1 MCPLNHN
8 LDGAIFFAPSL
19 SNIEAVRL
27 QQRNVTDSFGFPL
40 LIIGIGQLGE
50 SVTKEFKKF
59 TKYHRSGFS
68 WSSEKLARFSVVQ
81 GSDVYEE
88 IGDLTRISLDRF
100 ADVAWS
106 MQQFLRGSPSSRC
119 VLIADLSDKA
129 VFKLVEHTLGL
140 MYSWDG
146 PSTLTPPDLLLSVD
160 KTNNLG
166 TQSARVRLISIWQDL
181 GCQLEDDQK
190 EAQMVSRAF
199 FVSQES
205 SEKNTIMK
213 MVLSLFSLYHAD
225 QPLALQLQNRN
236 NVAVNFKAIH
246 VPFKELIELQSIEL
260 TRKLFLG
267 DNYYF
272 KLQPL
277 SDGTVKNLARD
288 PDVLGKWKQISHKPD
303 LDAPRLLLQFLNDSN
318 LAKKWHKLYLL
329 SGWLFNKG
337 YNQFSRLNSFV
348 ENSNSQA
355 LKLTEIA
362 EQEISR
368 LFDEMKKDTIDPFLR
383 WSSKNPERDAQLL
396 LNGFFPEQQLVE
408 IQARIGSRCGF
419 VMRQSD
425 LQPFIY
431 YFPLLF
437 DGTDLLDDHL
447 YLSDDASI
455 GQLFFDCYSDIKY
468 LLEEKF
474 IQNQANINA
483 KFLTIDKDTSGF
495 LMDVPELIPGRTQ
508 DSWAL
513 ISHVT
518 LDMSN
523 AFKQLKSAYAEVG
536 KISEPGL
543 AILASIEPDVHFLN
557 FPSFQGYLSGDT
569 DDKRLKN
576 AVDLEKN
583 LFGNVLH
590 EFSTSIL
597 RYLGNI
603 RAVRLFFEA
612 YRKGLITFDVNK
624 GWQVKFLA
632 QAFYDRNIRQNPPY
646 DKNIESLV
654 YVFKQFCLD
663 GHSIPMFNNFFQV
676 NFANLLHQLE
686 TEMMNLEP
694 IPEIDRWFEN
704 KCLNAQ
710 GESADICFLYK
721 KINRI

>member
-8 LDGAIFFAPSL
+8 LDGANFFAPSL
-19 SNIEAVRL
+19 SNIKAVRFR
-27 QQRNVTDSFGFPL
+27 QRNVTEIIGFPL

-50 SVTKEFKKF
+50 SVTKEFKTF

-81 GSDVYEE
+81 GSDVYKE
-88 IGDLTRISLDRF
+88 IEDLTRISIDRF
-100 ADVAWS
+100 ADVAWN
-106 MQQFLRGSPSSRC
+106 MRLFLQTSPLSRC

-129 VFKLVEHTLGL
+129 VFKLVEDTLGL

-146 PSTLTPPDLLLSVD
+146 PGTLTPPDLLLSAD
-160 KTNNLG
+160 NTQNLG
-166 TQSARVRLISIWQDL
+166 AQSARVRLISIWQDL
-181 GCQLEDDQK
+181 GRQLEHDPK

-205 SEKNTIMK
+205 SEKSTVMK

-225 QPLALQLQNRN
+225 QPLALELSNRKN
-236 NVAVNFKAIH
+236 IAVNFKAIH
-246 VPFKELIELQSIEL
+246 VPFKELIELQSLEL

-267 DNYYF
+267 DNNYF
-272 KLQPL
+272 KLEPL
-277 SDGTVKNLARD
+277 FDGTVKNLARD
-288 PDVLGKWKQISHKPD
+288 PDVLEKWKQISHEPD

-348 ENSNSQA
+348 ENSNSHA

-383 WSSKNPERDAQLL
+383 WSSKNPERDAQLF
-396 LNGFFPEQQLVE
+396 LNGFFPEQQMVE

-447 YLSDDASI
+447 YLSDNTSI
-455 GQLFFDCYSDIKY
+455 EQLFFDCYSDIKY

-483 KFLTIDKDTSGF
+483 KFLTIDKDISGF
-495 LMDVPELIPGRTQ
+495 LMDVPELIPGRIN

-513 ISHVT
+513 ISHST
-518 LDMSN
+518 LDISKASN
-523 AFKQLKSAYAEVG
+523 QLKAAYDKG
-536 KISEPGL
+536 SRISEPGL
-543 AILASIEPDVHFLN
+543 AILISIEPDVHFSN
-557 FPSFQGYLSGDT
+557 FPSSKGYLSRDT

-583 LFGNVLH
+583 IFGQNRH
-590 EFSTSIL
+590 ELSPSIL
-597 RYLGNI
+597 RYLSNI
-603 RAVRLFFEA
+603 RTVRVFFEA
-612 YRKGLITFDVNK
+612 YRKGLITFDLDC
-624 GWQVKFLA
+624 GWQIKFLEKA
-632 QAFYDRNIRQNPPY
+632 YYQNKWDSLY
-646 DKNIESLV
+646 GKTIESLV

-663 GHSIPMFNNFFQV
+663 GHSKSMLSPENFEG
-676 NFANLLHQLE
+676 LLRQLE
-686 TEMMNLEP
+686 TEMMSLEP
-694 IPEIDRWFEN
+694 IHKIDQWFEEGSH
-704 KCLNAQ
+704 NAK

>member
-8 LDGAIFFAPSL
+8 LDGANFFAPSL
-19 SNIEAVRL
+19 SNIKAVRFR
-27 QQRNVTDSFGFPL
+27 QPNITDAIGFPL
-40 LIIGIGQLGE
+40 LIIGIGLFGE
-50 SVTKEFKKF
+50 SVTNEFKTF

-68 WSSEKLARFSVVQ
+68 WSSEKLARFSFVQ

-88 IGDLTRISLDRF
+88 IGDLTRISIDRF
-100 ADVAWS
+100 ADVAWN
-106 MQQFLRGSPSSRC
+106 MRQFLQTSPLSRC

-146 PSTLTPPDLLLSVD
+146 QATMTPPDLLLSVD
-160 KTNNLG
+160 KNNNLG
-166 TQSARVRLISIWQDL
+166 AQSARVRLISIWQDL
-181 GCQLEDDQK
+181 GRHLEDDQN

-225 QPLALQLQNRN
+225 QPLALELPNRK

-246 VPFKELIELQSIEL
+246 VPFKELIKLQSVEL

-267 DNYYF
+267 DNNYF
-272 KLQPL
+272 KLEPI
-277 SDGTVKNLARD
+277 SDGTLKNLARD
-288 PDVLGKWKQISHKPD
+288 PDVLEKWKQISHKPD
-303 LDAPRLLLQFLNDSN
+303 LDAPRQLLQYLNDRN

-329 SGWLFNKG
+329 SGWLINKG

-348 ENSNSQA
+348 ENSNNQS
-355 LKLTEIA
+355 LKLAEIA
-362 EQEISR
+362 EQEKSK
-368 LFDEMKKDTIDPFLR
+368 LFDELKKDAIDPFLR
-383 WSSKNPERDAQLL
+383 WSSKNPERDSQLFL
-396 LNGFFPEQQLVE
+396 SVFFPDQQLVE

-431 YFPLLF
+431 YIPLRF
-437 DGTDLLDDHL
+437 EGADLSDDHL
-447 YLSDDASI
+447 YLSDEASI
-455 GQLFFDCYSDIKY
+455 EQLFFDCYSDIKY

-483 KFLTIDKDTSGF
+483 KFLTIDQDTSGF
-495 LMDVPELIPGRTQ
+495 LMDVPELIPGRIN

-513 ISHVT
+513 ISHKT
-518 LDMSN
+518 LDMSQ
-523 AFKQLKSAYAEVG
+523 ASKQLTAAYS
-536 KISEPGL
+536 KNCRIPEPGL
-543 AILASIEPDVHFLN
+543 AMLISIEPDVHFSN
-557 FPSFQGYLSGDT
+557 FPSSKGYLSGDT

-583 LFGNVLH
+583 LFGKDLY
-590 EFSTSIL
+590 ELSPTIL
-597 RYLGNI
+597 RYLSNI
-603 RAVRLFFEA
+603 RTVSVFFEA
-612 YRKGLITFDVNK
+612 FRKGLITFNVNK
-624 GWQVKFLA
+624 GWQIKFLEEA
-632 QAFYDRNIRQNPPY
+632 YYEKNVKPPY
-646 DKNIESLV
+646 PKTIESLV
-654 YVFKQFCLD
+654 YVFKEFCLD
-663 GHSIPMFNNFFQV
+663 GHSKSMLSPDIFEG
-676 NFANLLHQLE
+676 LLRQLK
-686 TEMMNLEP
+686 TEMMSLEP
-694 IPEIDRWFEN
+694 IHKIDQWFEEGSH
-704 KCLNAQ
+704 NAK